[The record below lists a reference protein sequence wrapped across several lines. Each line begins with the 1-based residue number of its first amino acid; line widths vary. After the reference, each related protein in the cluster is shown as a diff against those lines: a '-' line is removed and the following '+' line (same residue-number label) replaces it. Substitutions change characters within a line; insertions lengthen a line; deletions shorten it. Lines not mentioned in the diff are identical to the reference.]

1 MAAVGS
7 VYCLSSAGQPRLDH
21 GLTDRSGIA
30 CIPLCHRGG
39 RASVLI
45 CWRRV
50 VQYRRVTIDCS
61 ARGRIMTD
69 QRLRQTPVIKGD
81 ALTTYTKVGGPTVI
95 METDGC
101 NNLFARPIQP
111 GV

>member
-1 MAAVGS
+1 
-7 VYCLSSAGQPRLDH
+7 
-21 GLTDRSGIA
+21 
-30 CIPLCHRGG
+30 
-39 RASVLI
+39 
-45 CWRRV
+45 
-50 VQYRRVTIDCS
+50 
-61 ARGRIMTD
+61 MTD

-81 ALTTYTKVGGPTVI
+81 ALTTYTKVGGPMVI